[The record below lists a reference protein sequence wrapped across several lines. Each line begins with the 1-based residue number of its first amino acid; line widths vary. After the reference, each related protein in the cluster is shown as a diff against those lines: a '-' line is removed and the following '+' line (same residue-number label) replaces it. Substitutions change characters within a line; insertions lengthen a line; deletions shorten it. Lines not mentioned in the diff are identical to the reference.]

1 MDRYT
6 NVYHLEETVET
17 HRTIFHLDMDAFF
30 ASVEQA
36 CDPRLRGQPILVC
49 GAQSRTVV
57 LSPSYEARAYGVKT
71 GMTVPEAQRLC
82 PSIICV
88 PADNAKYTDTCCRI
102 VSILQ
107 DYTPLVEVASVDEA
121 FLDVTGSLELLGG
134 VGPHGQVRGDLLSE
148 QGEREGDYE
157 SEPLALPGRVRGVGA
172 SEDQQFVLPHGPPQK
187 MPATR
192 APTVEALT
200 RSIKKRIHGQFNLSC
215 SIGVAPNKLLA
226 KLGSRMKKPD
236 GLVIIRS
243 EDIPILLEDLP
254 VKQLCGIG
262 PGTEAT
268 LATLGIRTCGEL
280 GRASVEVLR
289 TRFGIMGE
297 RLHQMG
303 LGIDD
308 SPVLPMETQTEA
320 KGIGHSMT
328 LSRDIGDREVLNCYL
343 LQLSEKVGRRM
354 RREGYRGRIISITLR
369 YKDFTTFTRQHKC
382 VRYLDDGPGIFKVA
396 LEIFNTLSL
405 KQPVRLVGVSIS
417 GLVKDLHQLP
427 LFDEEKRRRAVLAA
441 MDQVN
446 DRYGEFCIT
455 WGTLLNRYPHEGV
468 ISPAWKP
475 KGPKR
480 Y

>member
-1 MDRYT
+1 MQ
-6 NVYHLEETVET
+6 T

-36 CDPRLRGQPILVC
+36 CDPRLRGRPILVC

-102 VSILQ
+102 VPILQ
-107 DYTPLVEVASVDEA
+107 DYTPLVEVTSVDEA
-121 FLDVTGSLELLGG
+121 FLDVTGSLGLLG
-134 VGPHGQVRGDLLSE
+134 
-148 QGEREGDYE
+148 
-157 SEPLALPGRVRGVGA
+157 
-172 SEDQQFVLPHGPPQK
+172 
-187 MPATR
+187 
-192 APTVEALT
+192 EAEAMA
-200 RSIKKRIHGQFNLSC
+200 RSIKKRILGRFGLSC

-226 KLGSRMKKPD
+226 KLGSGIKKPD

-254 VKQLCGIG
+254 VKELCGIG
-262 PGTEAT
+262 AGTEAA
-268 LATLGIRTCGEL
+268 LAALGICTCGEL
-280 GRASVEVLR
+280 GRVPVETLR

-303 LGIDD
+303 LGIDN
-308 SPVLPMETQTEA
+308 SQVLSMEALPEA
-320 KGIGHSMT
+320 KGVGHSMT
-328 LSRDIGDREVLNCYL
+328 LSRDIGDREVLSCYL

-354 RREGYRGRIISITLR
+354 RREGYRGRVVSITLR
-369 YKDFTTFTRQHKC
+369 YRDFTTFTRQHQC
-382 VRYLDDGPGIFKVA
+382 ARHLDDGHEIFKVA

-405 KQPVRLVGVSIS
+405 KQPARLVGVSVS

-427 LFDEEKRRRAVLAA
+427 LFDEEKRHRAVLSA

-455 WGTLLNRYPHEGV
+455 WGTLLNRYPHKGV

-475 KGPKR
+475 KGIKR

>member
-1 MDRYT
+1 M
-6 NVYHLEETVET
+6 EI

-36 CDPRLRGQPILVC
+36 CDPRLRGRPILVC

-121 FLDVTGSLELLGG
+121 FLDVTGSLQLWGG
-134 VGPHGQVRGDLLSE
+134 VEVMAQ
-148 QGEREGDYE
+148 
-157 SEPLALPGRVRGVGA
+157 
-172 SEDQQFVLPHGPPQK
+172 
-187 MPATR
+187 
-192 APTVEALT
+192 
-200 RSIKKRIHGQFNLSC
+200 SIKKRIRGQFSLSC
-215 SIGVAPNKLLA
+215 SIGMAPNKLLA

-243 EDIPILLEDLP
+243 EDILILLEDLP

-303 LGIDD
+303 LGIDH

-369 YKDFTTFTRQHKC
+369 YRDFTTFTRQYKC
-382 VRYLDDGPGIFKVA
+382 ARYLDDGPGIFKVV
-396 LEIFNTLSL
+396 LEIFNSLSL
-405 KQPVRLVGVSIS
+405 KQPVRLVGVSVS

-427 LFDEEKRRRAVLAA
+427 LFDEEKRRRAVLTV

-455 WGTLLNRYPHEGV
+455 WGTLLNRYPHKGV